1 MDIMSPLEG
10 SRDEVVTRIRSR
22 MGVLDKTMADLVREA
37 LKENDTDIQV
47 RVERAKK
54 SVADKGSRLETMLRQ
69 AENVEESQWEQT
81 QESLRAAWVDYKEA
95 VDRARLELE
104 RAEELS

>member
-22 MGVLDKTMADLVREA
+22 VEELDKTMADLMREA
-37 LKENDTDIQV
+37 LRENDTDIQV

-54 SVADKGSRLETMLRQ
+54 SVADKGSKLETMLEQ
-69 AENVEESQWEQT
+69 AENVDESQWEET
-81 QESLRAAWVDYKEA
+81 QETLRAAWVDYKEA

>member
-10 SRDEVVTRIRSR
+10 SRDEVVTRTRAR
-22 MGVLDKTMADLVREA
+22 LEELDKTMADLMREA
-37 LKENDTDIQV
+37 LRENDTDIQV

-54 SVADKGSRLETMLRQ
+54 SVAEKGSELETMLEQ
-69 AENVEESQWEQT
+69 AETVEESQWEQT
-81 QESLRAAWVDYKEA
+81 QEALRAAWVDYKEA

-104 RAEELS
+104 RAQELS